1 MKINGSISN
10 GVKINKSLIA
20 VFGIIYIFLAVAY
33 IINEPASFLTE
44 TLYLFPVFI
53 SAAAGFFAARAY
65 GLKSHNGKA
74 LFLIALGLAFWAT
87 GELLWYIF
95 KNFMGIDPFPSAAD
109 ALFLLAYPLLL
120 SGILYGTR
128 LARTKW
134 NQMDKEAA
142 AVGIAVVVILAAAV
156 SYWGIY
162 KAYNPETSLFE
173 NIMAMSYGVADLI
186 LIGALIFSLGTA
198 RAFKGGRFGIFWT
211 LITSGFFFTLSANIL
226 FAIYR
231 SPYGEDLKPYMYI
244 DLVWIAGYLL
254 VAYALLDNALSLR
267 AIHKKLK

>member
-1 MKINGSISN
+1 MKT
-10 GVKINKSLIA
+10 NKSLIA
-20 VFGIIYIFLAVAY
+20 FFGILYISLATVY

-44 TLYLFPVFI
+44 TLYLLPIFL
-53 SAAAGFFAARAY
+53 SAAAGFFAARTY

-74 LFLIALGLAFWAT
+74 LLLIALGLASWAT

-95 KNFMGIDPFPSAAD
+95 KNFMEIDPFPSAAD

-128 LARTKW
+128 LAQAKW
-134 NQMDKEAA
+134 SQMDKKAA
-142 AVGIAVVVILAAAV
+142 TAGIAAVVILTAAV

-162 KAYNPETSLFE
+162 KSYDPQTSLFE
-173 NIMAMSYGVADLI
+173 NEIAISYGVADLI

-211 LITSGFFFTLSANIL
+211 LITVGFFFNLAANIL

-231 SPYGEDLKPYMYI
+231 LPYGEDLKPYMYI

-267 AIHKKLK
+267 AIHKILK